1 MLHLLKYS
9 CARISLLVGREMEV
23 GIVDNAVDLKA
34 TVKMLN
40 IFIVLYILWITGRV
54 VLRLTHTTHTCS
66 SRNWNGQANR

>member
-1 MLHLLKYS
+1 
-9 CARISLLVGREMEV
+9 MEV
-23 GIVDNAVDLKA
+23 GIADNAVDLKA
-34 TVKMLN
+34 TVKNN